1 MRYTD
6 RWIKATETKS
16 NRYPGLPFETEGL
29 DSIQTR
35 KKTYQKFV
43 KDFLRCAAAIDD
55 NIGKMLDYL
64 KENNLEENT
73 VVIYTAD
80 QGYFLGEHGM
90 MDKRMFLESLR
101 IPFVIKYPKE
111 IPAGKRIDDIIL
123 NIDFPSLLLDY
134 AAISQPDSFQGKS
147 FRQNLS

>member
-1 MRYTD
+1 MFKGETLPEPESLLDFYPGKSGRTFEGQILEILTD

-35 KKTYQKFV
+35 KKLTKKFV
-43 KDFLRCAAAIDD
+43 KDFLRCAAAIDE

-64 KENNLEENT
+64 KENDLEENT
-73 VVIYTAD
+73 IVIYTAD

-90 MDKRMFLESLR
+90 MDKRMFLESRLGC
-101 IPFVIKYPKE
+101 P
-111 IPAGKRIDDIIL
+111 L
-123 NIDFPSLLLDY
+123 
-134 AAISQPDSFQGKS
+134 
-147 FRQNLS
+147 